1 LFTFA
6 DLTILI
12 IHSWEAAFK
21 KHTIFRTDLGGL
33 ATHLV
38 AKYEHRGI
46 RCRTARFAAAHPEA
60 ADWLGISEYTLIL
73 AGETGCVLKYL
84 LA

>member
-1 LFTFA
+1 M
-6 DLTILI
+6 
-12 IHSWEAAFK
+12 
-21 KHTIFRTDLGGL
+21 
-33 ATHLV
+33 
-38 AKYEHRGI
+38 AKYEHGGI
-46 RCRTARFAAAHPEA
+46 CCRTARFAAAHPEA